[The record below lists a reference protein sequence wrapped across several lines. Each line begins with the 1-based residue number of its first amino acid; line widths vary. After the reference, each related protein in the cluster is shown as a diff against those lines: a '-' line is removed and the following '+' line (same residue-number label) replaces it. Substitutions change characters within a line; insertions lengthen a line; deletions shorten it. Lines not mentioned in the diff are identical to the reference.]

1 MEIETVCLTFI
12 EEYMGKKGRY
22 FLSVA
27 LFSSLIFVFIFI
39 LTTANPPTQR
49 HVAYQRYTN
58 ISDS

>member
-1 MEIETVCLTFI
+1 
-12 EEYMGKKGRY
+12 MGKKGRY